1 MTGFARMK
9 YVAATA
15 VAAASVLAAGSA
27 AAQGLM
33 SGGQWYL
40 KGFGGATWPQD
51 QSGDVNSRGSFLTDG
66 NASYDA
72 GYALG
77 AAVGYDYTPNFG
89 FELEYAYRNADTTT
103 ELAGLG
109 DFGGSTNS
117 NAVMLN
123 ALYKFDGMGAGG
135 AVQPYLGGGLGWANM
150 ESDIERVGSFKR
162 DNALAWQL
170 IGGVGYEVNPSWTLV
185 GEVRYFATDSGTLS
199 GPNNLSWEA
208 QVETVDLL
216 VGAIYKF

>member
-1 MTGFARMK
+1 MNGFRYMNFTAV
-9 YVAATA
+9 VAAGTLLA
-15 VAAASVLAAGSA
+15 GVAS
-27 AAQGLM
+27 AQGLM
-33 SGGQWYL
+33 SGGGQWYL

-51 QSGDVNSRGSFLTDG
+51 QSGDVNDGGSFLTDG
-66 NASYDA
+66 DASYDT

-89 FELEYAYRNADTTT
+89 LELEYAYRDADTTT
-103 ELAGLG
+103 NLDGLG

-135 AVQPYLGGGLGWANM
+135 AVQPYVGGGVGWANM
-150 ESDIERVGSFKR
+150 ESDIDDIGKFKR

-170 IGGVGYEVNPSWTLV
+170 IGGVGYAVNPSWDII
-185 GEVRYFATDSGTLS
+185 GEVRYFATDSGTLD
-199 GPNNLSWEA
+199 GPNGLSWDA

-216 VGAIYKF
+216 IGAVYKF